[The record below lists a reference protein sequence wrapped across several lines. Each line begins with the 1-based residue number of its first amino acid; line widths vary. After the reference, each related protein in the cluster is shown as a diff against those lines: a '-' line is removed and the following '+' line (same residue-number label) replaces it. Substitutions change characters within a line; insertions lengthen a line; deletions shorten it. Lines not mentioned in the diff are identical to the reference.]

1 MLRVLALFLIPFL
14 AAAQVPEKPR
24 GRFLQSEVK
33 IGEPLQYALVFKHP
47 DSLEVIFPDS
57 GYRFSPFEFVK
68 KEAFPT
74 YTVGKTSTDSA
85 IYHLRTF
92 SVAPEQKLNLP
103 VFLLQKDD
111 TVTLFGEA
119 AEIKLKEV
127 VKSVPDPLAF
137 KENTE
142 VISIE
147 ERFNYPYLIAGLV
160 LLGVLFGAIW
170 FAFRKNILM
179 RYRLYTL
186 KKKHTYFVNRYNIFI
201 DRFHTSSSMVNME
214 KAITLWKNYLTDLE
228 DTAINSFTT
237 KEIVTYYDNDEDV
250 TTALK
255 LFDRAIYGNILSEK
269 ISDTL
274 TAFYLLH
281 HFADRRY
288 EIIKEKTRNAAMA
301 R

>member
-1 MLRVLALFLIPFL
+1 MPQPQGTFVQR
-14 AAAQVPEKPR
+14 K
-24 GRFLQSEVK
+24 VK
-33 IGEPLQYALVFKHP
+33 IGEPLQYTLVYKHP
-47 DSLEVIFPDS
+47 AGQEVIFPDS
-57 GYRFSPFEFVK
+57 GYRYAPFEFVK

-74 YTVGKTSTDSA
+74 FTQDSISTDSA

-92 SVAPEQKLNLP
+92 SVEPVQTLNLP
-103 VFLLQKDD
+103 VFLLHRAD
-111 TVTLFGEA
+111 TVLLYGKPA
-119 AEIKLKEV
+119 KLHLNEV
-127 VKSVPDPLAF
+127 VKTLPDPLAF
-137 KENTE
+137 KTQVALVPVEP
-142 VISIE
+142 
-147 ERFNYPYLIAGLV
+147 RFNYPYLLAGLG
-160 LLGVLFGAIW
+160 LLALLIGVVW
-170 FAFRKNILM
+170 FTFRRGLLM

-201 DRFHTSSSMVNME
+201 DRFHTSSSLVNME

-228 DTAINSFTT
+228 DIAINSFTT
-237 KEIVTYYDNDEDV
+237 KEIVTYYENDEDV

-269 ISDTL
+269 VSDTL

-288 EIIKEKTRNAAMA
+288 EIIKDKTRNAAMA